1 MAKLTACNALYRGF
15 EGLDEYTRFYITWLE
30 TYKMRDTDFDDAA
43 KFARVGMS
51 VNISDIFDKHLLIR
65 TGNKQHLATYKERI
79 VKEKLGM
86 EASDPLID
94 QVHRAMENWS
104 IGDNSKTLPH
114 IKKVGSEASSP
125 FWRVLASLKE
135 LLPEG
140 DDLTQ
145 VQGLI
150 SNSAWLIQ
158 HCGDTITY
166 TQGTL
171 FE

>member
-1 MAKLTACNALYRGF
+1 M
-15 EGLDEYTRFYITWLE
+15 DEYTRFYIGWLQ
-30 TYKMRDTDFDDAA
+30 MNGMGDTDFDDAA

-65 TGNKQHLATYKERI
+65 TGNKQHLATYKERV
-79 VKEKLGM
+79 VKDKLGI

-94 QVHRAMENWS
+94 QVHRAMDNWHS
-104 IGDNSKTLPH
+104 GDRGKILRH
-114 IKKVGSEASSP
+114 IKIVGSEASSP

-150 SNSAWLIQ
+150 SNSADLIQ
-158 HCGDTITY
+158 HCSDEITY

>member
-1 MAKLTACNALYRGF
+1 MNGI
-15 EGLDEYTRFYITWLE
+15 G
-30 TYKMRDTDFDDAA
+30 DTDFDDAA

-114 IKKVGSEASSP
+114 IKKVGSEASNP

-140 DDLTQ
+140 DDLAQ

-158 HCGDTITY
+158 HCNNEITY

>member
-1 MAKLTACNALYRGF
+1 
-15 EGLDEYTRFYITWLE
+15 
-30 TYKMRDTDFDDAA
+30 
-43 KFARVGMS
+43 V
-51 VNISDIFDKHLLIR
+51 
-65 TGNKQHLATYKERI
+65 
-79 VKEKLGM
+79 
-86 EASDPLID
+86 
-94 QVHRAMENWS
+94 
-104 IGDNSKTLPH
+104 
-114 IKKVGSEASSP
+114 VGSEASSP

-150 SNSAWLIQ
+150 SNSADLIQ
-158 HCGDTITY
+158 HCSDEITY